1 MDEREKLR
9 DYLKSHSSKIMG
21 EYVLT
26 LDVVEQII
34 IKDRL
39 RVVEP
44 LVKYRRRFTTEL
56 RLYDD
61 AIDETLHNAGVVS
74 N

>member
-9 DYLKSHSSKIMG
+9 DYLKSHSSKMMG

-34 IKDRL
+34 IKDRQ

-44 LVKYRRRFTTEL
+44 LLDILNHTGKRIGMIAAMEESVKR
-56 RLYDD
+56 
-61 AIDETLHNAGVVS
+61 AGIS
-74 N
+74 K